1 MKRQKCEPLE
11 ITPLHKPQLSLWLV
25 ILISLAFAWPLG
37 ACGKDEEG
45 KKSESRVRCWWM
57 SPETKSR
64 VPYEM
69 PPPWRSQVSF
79 EGEGSVGYKAT
90 SLLLLLRADP
100 DTSTSGSALLTH
112 VTLLLL
118 GVLALTALP
127 LWLWPLSPSR
137 FPGAAAL
144 HRLEWGKF
152 S

>member
-25 ILISLAFAWPLG
+25 ILISLVFAWPLG

-90 SLLLLLRADP
+90 SLLLRADP

-112 VTLLLL
+112 LTLLLW

-144 HRLEWGKF
+144 HRLEWGKY